1 MRVKYYC
8 SELQPDGSEKE
19 YIVSE
24 LCGSVQG
31 GLSRLLNT
39 HADKFITFISFHVIV
54 YGKEKGRVV
63 AQRAHV
69 RSIERHQGDNPGEI
83 DWLVSSTRRK

>member
-8 SELQPDGSEKE
+8 TRMDGEVETE
-19 YIVSE
+19 YIVNE

-39 HADKFITFISFHVIV
+39 HAGRHIVFISFYCIV
-54 YGKEKGRVV
+54 HHQEKGRTV